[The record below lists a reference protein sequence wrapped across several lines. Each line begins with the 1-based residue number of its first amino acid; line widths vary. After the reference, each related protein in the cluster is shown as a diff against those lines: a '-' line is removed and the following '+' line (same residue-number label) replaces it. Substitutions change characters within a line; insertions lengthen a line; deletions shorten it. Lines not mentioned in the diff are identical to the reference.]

1 MINDYLSTLR
11 KYWGYSSFRPLQE
24 EIILSILAGKDTLA
38 LMPTGG
44 GKSLT
49 FQVPA
54 MTLPGLCLV
63 VTPLISLMK
72 DQVENLKKLQIRA
85 TAVHSGCTRDEIE
98 IALNNCLYGGY
109 KFLYV
114 SPERLSSE
122 LFRMRFQEMQ
132 VNLVAVD
139 EAHCISQWGY
149 DFRPSYLRIAE
160 LRLIHPEVP
169 ILALT
174 ATATTEVIED
184 IQEKLQFRKKNLLKM
199 SFRRE
204 NLIYAVKY
212 SENKDRDV
220 VDMVTRLKGSGIVY
234 VRSRRKS
241 IEISRILMQEGISA
255 AYYNAGLEHQ
265 IRTAVQQNWTIG
277 KTRVIVATN
286 AFGMGIDKSDVR
298 FVIHADLPDSP
309 EAYFQEA
316 GRAGRDGTKSYAI
329 LLSSPSDV
337 TSVNQRI
344 AINFP
349 DINTIKNTYSA
360 LCNYLQIP
368 IGGGKG
374 MSFDFD
380 INDFARTY
388 RLSVFT
394 SFSSLKI
401 LELEG
406 YIELT
411 EEINNPSRIKFILGR
426 DDLYKFQV
434 SNSKFDSFIKLLLRS
449 YTGVFT
455 EYTTIDET
463 MLAKRANVDQTI
475 VRQYLSKLV
484 TLGVISYLPQKR
496 SPMVIF
502 FEERLDE
509 KSIYISKENYQT
521 RKIRYTERSNAIL
534 LYSLSTERCRSQAL
548 LEYFNEKNSPP
559 CGECDICRNRK
570 AEPLNRE
577 EFERIKTEILNSLT
591 AEPNQLEKILDS
603 KTWRREKVISVLQWL
618 LDNNYIRFNQ
628 EQLLE
633 LSNERHFTTG
643 SESLG

>member
-11 KYWGYSSFRPLQE
+11 KYWGYDSFRPLQE
-24 EIILSILAGKDTLA
+24 EIILSVLSGKDTLA

-63 VTPLISLMK
+63 VTPLIALMK
-72 DQVENLKKLQIRA
+72 DQVENLKKLQIKA
-85 TAVHSGCTRDEIE
+85 TAIHSGCTRDEIDV
-98 IALNNCLYGGY
+98 ALNNCLYGGY

-122 LFRMRFQEMQ
+122 IFRLRFQEMQ
-132 VNLVAVD
+132 VNLIAVD

-149 DFRPSYLRIAE
+149 DFRPSYLKIAD
-160 LRLIHPEVP
+160 LRQFHPDVP
-169 ILALT
+169 VLALT
-174 ATATTEVIED
+174 ATATTEVITD
-184 IQEKLQFRKKNLLKM
+184 IQQKLRFKAPNLLKT

-204 NLIYAVKY
+204 NLIYAVKV
-212 SENKDRDV
+212 SENKERDV
-220 VDMVTRLKGSGIVY
+220 IDMVRKLRGTGIVY

-241 IEISRILMQEGISA
+241 IDIARILTQEGVSA
-255 AYYNAGLEHQ
+255 AYYNAGLDHPV
-265 IRTAVQQNWTIG
+265 RAAVQQNWTIG
-277 KTRVIVATN
+277 KIRVIVATN
-286 AFGMGIDKSDVR
+286 AFGMGIDKADVR
-298 FVIHADLPDSP
+298 FVIHVDLPDSP

-316 GRAGRDGTKSYAI
+316 GRAGRDGTKSFAI
-329 LLSSPSDV
+329 LLSSPSDAV
-337 TSVNQRI
+337 SVNQRI
-344 AINFP
+344 RINFP
-349 DINTIKNTYSA
+349 DIATIKNTYSA

-374 MSFDFD
+374 MTFDFD
-380 INDFARTY
+380 INDFARIFK
-388 RLSVFT
+388 LSVFT

-434 SNSKFDSFIKLLLRS
+434 SNSKFDAFIKLLLRS

-463 MLAKRANVDQTI
+463 LLAKRANVDQLI
-475 VRQYLSKLV
+475 VRQYLNKLV

-509 KSIYISKENYQT
+509 KSIYISKENYHT
-521 RKIRYTERSNAIL
+521 RKIRYTDRANAML
-534 LYSLSTERCRSQAL
+534 LYSLSSDKCRSRYL
-548 LEYFNEKNSPP
+548 LEYFGETDSPP
-559 CGECDICRNRK
+559 CGECDICRDKKEDPLDPAEFNRIRD
-570 AEPLNRE
+570 E
-577 EFERIKTEILNSLT
+577 ITGILNTEACSIETLLLNKSL
-591 AEPNQLEKILDS
+591 PRHKLII
-603 KTWRREKVISVLQWL
+603 VIQWL
-618 LDNNYIRFNQ
+618 LDNSFIRFNAD
-628 EQLLE
+628 QLLE
-633 LSNERHFTTG
+633 LCHQGHFPAGTKG
-643 SESLG
+643 LG

>member
-1 MINDYLSTLR
+1 MMTDYLATLQ
-11 KYWGYSSFRPLQE
+11 KYWGFKSFRPLQE
-24 EIILSILAGKDTLA
+24 EIIRSVLSGKDTLG

-54 MTLPGLCLV
+54 MTLPGICLV
-63 VTPLISLMK
+63 ITPLIALMK
-72 DQVENLKKLQIRA
+72 DQVENLKKLQIKA
-85 TAVHSGCTRDEIE
+85 VAVHSGCTREEID

-114 SPERLSSE
+114 SPERLGSD
-122 LFRMRFQEMQ
+122 LFRMRFQEMP
-132 VNLVAVD
+132 VSLITVD

-149 DFRPSYLRIAE
+149 DFRPSYLKIAE
-160 LRLIHPEVP
+160 LRPYHPEVP

-174 ATATTEVIED
+174 ATATSSVIED
-184 IQEKLQFRKKNLLKM
+184 VQQKLMFREKNLLKT

-212 SENKDRDV
+212 SENKDRDLIE
-220 VDMVTRLKGSGIVY
+220 MVKKLKGSGIVY

-241 IEISRILMQEGISA
+241 IEISRSLLHEGISSA
-255 AYYNAGLEHQ
+255 FYNAGLEHK
-265 IRTAVQQNWTIG
+265 IRNEVQQNWTIG

-316 GRAGRDGTKSYAI
+316 GRAGRDGNKSFAI
-329 LLSSPSDV
+329 LLSATSD
-337 TSVNQRI
+337 TSTVNQRI
-344 AINFP
+344 QVNFP
-349 DINTIKNTYSA
+349 DIVTIKNTYTA

-368 IGGGKG
+368 VGGGKG
-374 MSFDFD
+374 MSYDFN
-380 INDFARTY
+380 INDFARAY
-388 RLSVFT
+388 RFSVFT

-411 EEINNPSRIKFILGR
+411 EEINNPSRIRFIFDR
-426 DDLYKFQV
+426 DDLYRFQV
-434 SNSKFDSFIKLLLRS
+434 SNSRFDSFIKLLLRS
-449 YTGVFT
+449 YTGIFT

-463 MLAKRANVDQTI
+463 LLAKRANVDQDV
-475 VRQYLSKLV
+475 VRQYLNKLV
-484 TLGVISYLPQKR
+484 ALGVISYLPQKR

-509 KSIYISKENYQT
+509 KSIYISKEHYQT
-521 RKIRYTERSNAIL
+521 RKIKYSERANAIL
-534 LYSLSTERCRSQAL
+534 MYSMERDKCRSQAL
-548 LEYFNEKNSPP
+548 LGYFGEPDSPA
-559 CGECDICRNRK
+559 CGECDVCRDKSATILGQEEFNHIRDELL
-570 AEPLNRE
+570 AVLTREPLSLEHLLERMTVNRD
-577 EFERIKTEILNSLT
+577 
-591 AEPNQLEKILDS
+591 KIIQ
-603 KTWRREKVISVLQWL
+603 VMQWL
-618 LDNNYIRFNQ
+618 LDNDIVRFNE
-628 EQLLE
+628 EQLLI
-633 LSNERHFTTG
+633 LRH
-643 SESLG
+643 

>member
-1 MINDYLSTLR
+1 MMTDYLATLQ
-11 KYWGYSSFRPLQE
+11 KYWGFKSFRPLQE
-24 EIILSILAGKDTLA
+24 EIIRSVLSGKDTLG

-54 MTLPGLCLV
+54 MTLPGICLV
-63 VTPLISLMK
+63 ITPLIALMK
-72 DQVENLKKLQIRA
+72 DQVENLKKLQIKA
-85 TAVHSGCTRDEIE
+85 VAVHSGCTREEID

-114 SPERLSSE
+114 SPERLGSD
-122 LFRMRFQEMQ
+122 LFRMRFQEMP
-132 VNLVAVD
+132 VSLITVD

-149 DFRPSYLRIAE
+149 DFRPSYLKIAE
-160 LRLIHPEVP
+160 LRPYHPEVP

-174 ATATTEVIED
+174 ATATSSVIED
-184 IQEKLQFRKKNLLKM
+184 VQQKLMFREKNLLKT

-212 SENKDRDV
+212 SENKDRDLIE
-220 VDMVTRLKGSGIVY
+220 MVKKLKGSGIVY

-241 IEISRILMQEGISA
+241 IEISRSLLHEGISSA
-255 AYYNAGLEHQ
+255 FYNAGLEHK
-265 IRTAVQQNWTIG
+265 IRNEVQQNWTIG

-316 GRAGRDGTKSYAI
+316 GRAGRDGNKSFAI
-329 LLSSPSDV
+329 LLSATSD
-337 TSVNQRI
+337 TSTVNQRI
-344 AINFP
+344 QVNFP
-349 DINTIKNTYSA
+349 DIVTIKNTYTA

-368 IGGGKG
+368 VGGGKG
-374 MSFDFD
+374 MSYDFN
-380 INDFARTY
+380 INDFARAY
-388 RLSVFT
+388 RFSVFT

-411 EEINNPSRIKFILGR
+411 EEINNPSRIRFIFDR
-426 DDLYKFQV
+426 DDLYRFQV
-434 SNSKFDSFIKLLLRS
+434 SNSRFDSFIKLLLRS
-449 YTGVFT
+449 YTGIFT

-463 MLAKRANVDQTI
+463 LLAKRANVDQDV
-475 VRQYLSKLV
+475 VRQYLNKLV
-484 TLGVISYLPQKR
+484 ALGVISYLPQKR

-509 KSIYISKENYQT
+509 KSIYISKEHYQT
-521 RKIRYTERSNAIL
+521 RKIKYSERANAIL
-534 LYSLSTERCRSQAL
+534 MYSMERDKCRSQAL
-548 LEYFNEKNSPP
+548 LGYFGEPDSPA
-559 CGECDICRNRK
+559 CGECDVCRDKSATILGQEEFNHIRDELL
-570 AEPLNRE
+570 AVLTREPLSLEHLLERMTLNRD
-577 EFERIKTEILNSLT
+577 
-591 AEPNQLEKILDS
+591 KIIQ
-603 KTWRREKVISVLQWL
+603 VMQWL
-618 LDNNYIRFNQ
+618 LDNDIVRFNE
-628 EQLLE
+628 EQLLI
-633 LSNERHFTTG
+633 LRH
-643 SESLG
+643 

>member
-1 MINDYLSTLR
+1 MINDHQTTLK

-24 EIILSILAGKDTLA
+24 EIILSVLSNRDTLG

-54 MTLPGLCLV
+54 MTLPGICIV

-72 DQVENLKKLQIRA
+72 DQVENLKKLQIKA
-85 TAVHSGCTRDEIE
+85 VAVHSGCTRDEIDV
-98 IALNNCLYGGY
+98 ALNNCLYGGY

-122 LFRMRFQEMQ
+122 LFRLRFQEMP
-132 VNLVAVD
+132 VNLITVD

-149 DFRPSYLRIAE
+149 DFRPSYLKIAE
-160 LRLIHPEVP
+160 LRKYHPDIP

-174 ATATTEVIED
+174 ATATSAVIDD
-184 IQEKLQFRKKNLLKM
+184 IQQKLQFRKNNLLKT

-204 NLIYAVKY
+204 NLIYAVKH

-220 VDMVTRLKGSGIVY
+220 LEMVKKLKGSGIIY

-241 IEISRILMQEGISA
+241 IEISRILLQEGISS

-265 IRTAVQQNWTIG
+265 VRTTVQQNWTVG

-286 AFGMGIDKSDVR
+286 AFGMGIDKPDVR

-316 GRAGRDGTKSYAI
+316 GRAGRDGNKAFAI
-329 LLSSPSDV
+329 LLSSNSD
-337 TSVNQRI
+337 TAAVNHRI
-344 AINFP
+344 QVNFP
-349 DINTIKNTYSA
+349 DMATIKNTYSA

-368 IGGGKG
+368 VGGAKG
-374 MSFDFD
+374 LSFDFD
-380 INDFARTY
+380 INEFARTY
-388 RLSVFT
+388 HFSVYT
-394 SFSSLKI
+394 TFSSLKI
-401 LELEG
+401 LEMEG

-411 EEINNPSRIKFILGR
+411 EEINNPSRIKFILDR
-426 DDLYKFQV
+426 DDLYRFQV
-434 SNSKFDSFIKLLLRS
+434 SNSKFDAFIKLLLRS

-455 EYTTIDET
+455 EYTTIDEAL
-463 MLAKRANVDQTI
+463 LAKRASVEQSI

-502 FEERLDE
+502 YEERLDE
-509 KSIYISKENYQT
+509 KSLYISRENFQG
-521 RKIRYTERSNAIL
+521 RKIRYTERANAIL
-534 LYSLSTERCRSQAL
+534 LYSLSGDTCRSLAL
-548 LEYFNEKNSPP
+548 LKYFGEAESPA
-559 CGECDICRNRK
+559 CGECDVCRERT
-570 AEPLNRE
+570 ESPITRE
-577 EFERIKTEILNSLT
+577 EFEQIKKNLT
-591 AEPNQLEKILDS
+591 DLLSNGPGVLETILEKIPATRDKL
-603 KTWRREKVISVLQWL
+603 IHVLQWL
-618 LDNNYIRFNQ
+618 LDNDVVKFDE
-628 EQLLE
+628 EQKLKLT
-633 LSNERHFTTG
+633 H
-643 SESLG
+643 

>member
-1 MINDYLSTLR
+1 M
-11 KYWGYSSFRPLQE
+11 F
-24 EIILSILAGKDTLA
+24 
-38 LMPTGG
+38 
-44 GKSLT
+44 
-49 FQVPA
+49 
-54 MTLPGLCLV
+54 
-63 VTPLISLMK
+63 
-72 DQVENLKKLQIRA
+72 KKR
-85 TAVHSGCTRDEIE
+85 
-98 IALNNCLYGGY
+98 
-109 KFLYV
+109 
-114 SPERLSSE
+114 
-122 LFRMRFQEMQ
+122 
-132 VNLVAVD
+132 
-139 EAHCISQWGY
+139 
-149 DFRPSYLRIAE
+149 
-160 LRLIHPEVP
+160 
-169 ILALT
+169 
-174 ATATTEVIED
+174 
-184 IQEKLQFRKKNLLKM
+184 NLLKT

-204 NLIYAVKY
+204 NLIYAIKV
-212 SENKDRDV
+212 SENRDRDV
-220 VDMVTRLKGSGIVY
+220 AVMVRKLKGSGIVY

-241 IEISRILMQEGISA
+241 IEISRILMQEGVSA

-265 IRTAVQQNWTIG
+265 VRTTVQQNWTIG

-286 AFGMGIDKSDVR
+286 AFGMGIDKADVR

-337 TSVNQRI
+337 ASVNQRI
-344 AINFP
+344 LVNFP
-349 DINTIKNTYSA
+349 DIATIKNTYSA

-368 IGGGKG
+368 IGSGKG

-463 MLAKRANVDQTI
+463 LLAKRANVDQTI

-521 RKIRYTERSNAIL
+521 RKVRYTERANAIL
-534 LYSLSTERCRSQAL
+534 LYSLSADKCRSQYL
-548 LEYFNEKNSPP
+548 LEYFGEKDSTP
-559 CGECDICRNRK
+559 CGECDICRNKEER
-570 AEPLNRE
+570 PLNQE
-577 EFERIKTEILNSLT
+577 EFEKIKDEIMGNLS
-591 AEPNQLEKILDS
+591 AQPYQLEKLLDS
-603 KTWRREKVISVLQWL
+603 KTWRREKLIGVLQWL

-628 EQLLE
+628 EQFLE
-633 LSNERHFTTG
+633 LTNERQFPAG
-643 SESLG
+643 PESLG

>member
-1 MINDYLSTLR
+1 MIPDYQTTLG
-11 KYWGYSSFRPLQE
+11 KYWGYNSFRPLQE
-24 EIILSILAGKDTLA
+24 EIILSVLSGKDTLG

-54 MTLPGLCLV
+54 MTLPGICIV
-63 VTPLISLMK
+63 VTPLIALMK
-72 DQVENLKKLQIRA
+72 DQVENLRKLQIKA
-85 TAVHSGCTRDEIE
+85 VAVHSGCTRDEID

-114 SPERLSSE
+114 SPERLSTE
-122 LFRMRFQEMQ
+122 LFRIRFQEMT
-132 VNLVAVD
+132 VNLITVD

-149 DFRPSYLRIAE
+149 DFRPSYLKIAE
-160 LRLIHPEVP
+160 LRPYHPNIPV
-169 ILALT
+169 LALT
-174 ATATTEVIED
+174 ATATADVTDD
-184 IQEKLQFRKKNLLKM
+184 IQEKLLFRKKNLLKA

-204 NLIYAVKY
+204 NLIYAVKQ

-220 VDMVTRLKGSGIVY
+220 VDMVHKLRGTGIVY
-234 VRSRRKS
+234 VRSRKKS
-241 IEISRILMQEGISA
+241 IEIARILTQEGISA

-265 IRTAVQQNWTIG
+265 VRTSVQQNWSIG

-316 GRAGRDGTKSYAI
+316 GRGGRDGAKSFAI
-329 LLSSPSDV
+329 LLASPSDAS
-337 TSVNQRI
+337 SVSHRI
-344 AINFP
+344 QVNFP
-349 DINTIKNTYSA
+349 DMPTIKNTYAA

-368 IGGGKG
+368 IGSGKG
-374 MSFDFD
+374 MSYDFD

-401 LELEG
+401 LEMEG

-411 EEINNPSRIKFILGR
+411 EEINNPSRIKFILDR
-426 DDLYKFQV
+426 DDLYRFQV
-434 SNSKFDSFIKLLLRS
+434 SNSKFDAFIKLLLRS

-463 MLAKRANVDQTI
+463 LLAKRANVDQGI

-509 KSIYISKENYQT
+509 KSIYISREHYQT
-521 RKIRYTERSNAIL
+521 RKIRYTERANAML
-534 LYSLSTERCRSQAL
+534 LYSLSLDKCRSQTL
-548 LEYFNEKNSPP
+548 LGYFGEKDSPA
-559 CGECDICRNRK
+559 CGECDVCRNK
-570 AEPLNRE
+570 KSQPLSRE
-577 EFERIKTEILNSLT
+577 EFEKIRKEVVNMLT
-591 AEPNQLEKILDS
+591 VNPVVLEQLLTGINGE
-603 KTWRREKVISVLQWL
+603 REKVIYVLQWL
-618 LDNNYIRFNQ
+618 LDNDEIRFNE
-628 EQLLE
+628 EQLLIPA
-633 LSNERHFTTG
+633 H
-643 SESLG
+643 

>member
-1 MINDYLSTLR
+1 MIPDYQSTLSR
-11 KYWGYSSFRPLQE
+11 YWGYSSFRPLQE
-24 EIILSILAGKDTLA
+24 EIIISVLSGKDTLG

-54 MTLPGLCLV
+54 MTLPGICLV
-63 VTPLISLMK
+63 VTPLIALMK
-72 DQVENLKKLQIRA
+72 DQVENLKKLQIKA
-85 TAVHSGCTRDEIE
+85 VAVHSGCTRDEIDV
-98 IALNNCLYGGY
+98 ALNNCLYGGY

-114 SPERLSSE
+114 SPERLTTE
-122 LFRMRFQEMQ
+122 LFRIRFQEMPI
-132 VNLVAVD
+132 NLITID

-160 LRLIHPEVP
+160 LRQFHPTVP

-174 ATATTEVIED
+174 ATATPEVADD
-184 IQEKLQFRKKNLLKM
+184 IQEKLVFRQKNLLTT

-204 NLIYAVKY
+204 NLIYAVKK

-220 VDMVTRLKGSGIVY
+220 IDMVKKLRGSGIVY

-241 IEISRILMQEGISA
+241 VEIARILQQEGIAA
-255 AYYNAGLEHQ
+255 AYYNAGLEHPV
-265 IRTAVQQNWTIG
+265 RTAVQQDWTVG
-277 KTRVIVATN
+277 KIRVIVATN
-286 AFGMGIDKSDVR
+286 AFGMGIDKADVR

-316 GRAGRDGTKSYAI
+316 GRAGRDGTKSFAI
-329 LLSSPSDV
+329 LLSAASDAS
-337 TSVNQRI
+337 SVSHRI
-344 AINFP
+344 QVNFP
-349 DINTIKNTYSA
+349 DIVTIKSTYAA
-360 LCNYLQIP
+360 LGNYLQIP

-374 MSFDFD
+374 MSYDFD
-380 INDFARTY
+380 IHDFARTY

-401 LELEG
+401 LEMEG

-411 EEINNPSRIKFILGR
+411 EEINNPSRIKFILDR

-434 SNSKFDSFIKLLLRS
+434 SNTKFDAFIKLLLRS

-463 MLAKRANVDQTI
+463 MLAKRANVDQGL
-475 VRQYLSKLV
+475 VRQYLGKLV

-502 FEERLDE
+502 FEERLDD
-509 KSIYISKENYQT
+509 KSIYISKEHYQV
-521 RKIRYTERSNAIL
+521 RKIRYTERANAML
-534 LYSLSTERCRSQAL
+534 LYALSADKCRSQSL
-548 LEYFNEKNSPP
+548 LAYFGEKDTAP
-559 CGECDICRNRK
+559 CGECDVCRNK
-570 AEPLNRE
+570 NQDKLGRE
-577 EFERIKTEILNSLT
+577 EFDSIRSHVLESLATNPSGIEQFLENSTINRDKLIT
-591 AEPNQLEKILDS
+591 
-603 KTWRREKVISVLQWL
+603 VLQWM
-618 LDNNYIRFNQ
+618 LDNDFIRFNE
-628 EQLLE
+628 EQLLIPANQGH
-633 LSNERHFTTG
+633 LSA
-643 SESLG
+643 